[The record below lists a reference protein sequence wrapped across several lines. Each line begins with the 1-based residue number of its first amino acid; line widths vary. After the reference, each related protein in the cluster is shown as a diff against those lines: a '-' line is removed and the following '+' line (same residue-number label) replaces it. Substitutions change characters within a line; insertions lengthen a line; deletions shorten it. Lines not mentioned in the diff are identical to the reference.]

1 MPGTKKIIAVVGAT
15 GSQGGGLARALLAD
29 RDGPFALRALTRD
42 AGSAGARRLAA
53 AGAEVVAA
61 DLDDETSVRAAFE
74 GAYGAFVVTNFWAPR
89 PEADVRRRTAA
100 QMEQEQAGNAARAA
114 RAAGLRHVIWSTLED
129 TREVLRG
136 DDGDGAGGSGAG
148 GSGGP
153 VPVLEGDYTVPHF
166 DAKAEADRLFT
177 AEGVPTTF
185 LRTAFFYEAFLG
197 GMGPVRDGD
206 GTLVLTLPMAGA
218 RLAAIA
224 SEDIGRTALG
234 VFRHPELAGRTVSIA
249 GAHHTGAEIAELFT
263 AALGEKVLYR
273 PADLDEYRASGGFAA
288 DELANMFAYYVRA
301 AGTFTGE
308 RDLDTVRALNP
319 GLQPLTDWLALHA
332 AETVR

>member
-1 MPGTKKIIAVVGAT
+1 MPEAKKIIAVVGAT
-15 GSQGGGLARALLAD
+15 GSQGGGLARAVLAD

-42 AGSAGARRLAA
+42 PGSASARGLAA

-61 DLDDETSVRAAFE
+61 DLDDEASVRAAFE

-100 QMEQEQAGNAARAA
+100 RMEREQAGNAARAA
-114 RAAGLRHVIWSTLED
+114 RAAGLRHLIWSTLED

-136 DDGDGAGGSGAG
+136 GDGQM
-148 GSGGP
+148 P

-185 LRTAFFYEAFLG
+185 LRTTFFYEAFLQ
-197 GMGPVRDGD
+197 GMGPVRAGD
-206 GTLVLTLPMAGA
+206 GTLILTLPLAGA
-218 RLAAIA
+218 HLAAIA

-234 VFRHPELAGRTVSIA
+234 VFRHPELIGGTVSIA
-249 GAHHTGAEIAELFT
+249 GAHHTGAEIAGLFT
-263 AALGEKVLYR
+263 AALGEKVVYR
-273 PADLDEYRASGGFAA
+273 PASLDEYRASGAFAA
-288 DELANMFAYYVRA
+288 DEVANMFAYYVRA
-301 AGTFTGE
+301 ADTFTGD
-308 RDLDTVRALNP
+308 RDLDAVRALNP
-319 GLQPLTDWLALHA
+319 GLQSLPDWLAQHA
-332 AETVR
+332 KEVVR